1 MEDVETAIDVL
12 NALHEAGIRLAIDDF
27 GTGYSSLSYIKRLP
41 IDMIKVDR
49 SFVSDL
55 AGDSDSIAIVAAIIS
70 MAHDLDLNV
79 VAEGVESEQQLAFLS
94 NLLCDEMQ
102 GYLFSRPVPAT
113 EAGEL
118 LTEHVPLP
126 SPCPPSAERV
136 ASSGTG

>member
-1 MEDVETAIDVL
+1 MLQSRTPHLPTNKALTA
-12 NALHEAGIRLAIDDF
+12 NQSLAIDDF

-41 IDMIKVDR
+41 IDMIKIDR

-55 AGDSDSIAIVAAIIS
+55 AGDSDNIAIVAAIIS

-79 VAEGVESEQQLAFLS
+79 VAEGVESEQQLEFLS

-102 GYLFSRPVPAT
+102 GHLFSRPVSAA

-118 LTEHVPLP
+118 LKRDVRLP
-126 SPCPPSAERV
+126 SPCPPSAESV
-136 ASSGTG
+136 ASSGTR